1 MANSLLNS
9 TKVTRECLRVLH
21 QKLNFIG
28 KVNRQYDSSFAVDGA
43 KIGDSLKIRL
53 PNEYVVTDGRV
64 LTAQDTSESSVTL
77 QVSTQKH
84 VGMNFS
90 SSELALNIDDFS
102 ERIIEPAMSVLAAK
116 VESDAM
122 SMFLDVNNAIDN
134 IGSAITLRKIWEAR
148 KRLNDNLTP
157 QDSNR
162 HVLLNTQDAVDFMD
176 STKGLFNPGD
186 PIAKQYSEGKIGRM
200 GGFDFAE
207 NTLIP
212 NHTTGTFLSAT
223 TQTVSGANQTG
234 SSITVSNVAKTYE
247 AGDIVTFAGCNR
259 CHPETKEDT
268 GELMQFVV
276 TEDEASGGTTLAISP
291 AIVTSGG
298 RQNVY
303 ASPTNAGAVTK
314 VGGASAIYKPS
325 VAFHRDAFAFATADL
340 VMPKGVDFAAREVMD
355 GISLRIVRQYDI
367 NNDQLPCRVDILYGK
382 KTLRQ
387 QLACR
392 ILSN

>member
-1 MANSLLNS
+1 MSNTLLTP
-9 TKVTRECLRVLH
+9 TKVTREALRILH
-21 QKLNFIG
+21 QKLNFIS
-28 KVNRQYDSSFAVDGA
+28 KVNKQYDSSYAVDGA

-53 PNEYVVTDGRV
+53 PNQYTVTDGAV
-64 LTAQDTSESSVTL
+64 MTAQETTESSVTL

-90 SSELALNIDDFS
+90 TSELALSIDDFS
-102 ERIIEPAMSVLAAK
+102 ERIIEPAMAVLAAK
-116 VESDAM
+116 VEADAM
-122 SMFLDVNNAIDN
+122 SMFLDVNNAVDN
-134 IGSAITLRKIWEAR
+134 IGSAITLRKVWDAR
-148 KRLNDNLTP
+148 KKLNDNLTP
-157 QDSNR
+157 MDSNR
-162 HVLLNTQDAVDFMD
+162 HFLLNTQDAVDFMD
-176 STKGLFNPGD
+176 STKGLFHSSD
-186 PIAKQYSEGKIGRM
+186 QIKQQYSEGKIGRM

-234 SSITVSNVAKTYE
+234 ASITVSAVAKTYE

-259 CHPETKEDT
+259 CHPETKADT

-276 TEDEASGGTTLAISP
+276 TEDEANNGTSLAISP
-291 AIVTSGG
+291 AIVVTGG
-298 RQNVY
+298 GQNVV
-303 ASPTNAGAVTK
+303 ASPTNGGAVTK

-325 VAFHRDAFAFATADL
+325 IAFHRDAFAFATADL

-355 GISLRIVRQYDI
+355 GLSLRIVRQYDI
-367 NNDQLPCRVDILYGK
+367 NNDKLPCRVDILYGK

-392 ILSN
+392 VLSN

>member
-1 MANSLLNS
+1 VANTILTPTAV
-9 TKVTRECLRVLH
+9 TKEALRVLH
-21 QKLNFIG
+21 QKLNFVSKI
-28 KVNRQYDSSFAVDGA
+28 NRQYDSSFANDGA

-53 PNEYVVTDGRV
+53 PNQYTVTDGAV
-64 LTAQDTSESSVTL
+64 MTAQDTTESSVTL

-90 SSELALNIDDFS
+90 TSELTLSLDDFS
-102 ERIIEPAMSVLAAK
+102 ERIIEPAMAVLAAK
-116 VESDAM
+116 VEADAM
-122 SMFLDVNNAIDN
+122 AMFLDVNSAVDN

-148 KRLNDNLTP
+148 KKLNDNLAP
-157 QDSNR
+157 MDNNR
-162 HVLLNTQDAVDFMD
+162 HVVLNTQDAVDFMD
-176 STKGLFNPGD
+176 AAKGLFHSGD
-186 PIAKQYSEGKIGRM
+186 QISKQYADGKIGRM

-212 NHTTGTFLSAT
+212 NHTTGTFLAAT

-234 SSITVSNVAKTYE
+234 ASITVSAVAKTYE

-259 CHPETKEDT
+259 CHPETKADT

-276 TEDEASGGTTLAISP
+276 TEDEADSGTSLAISP
-291 AIVTSGG
+291 SIVVTGG
-298 RQNVY
+298 GQNVT
-303 ASPTNAGAVTK
+303 ASPTNGGAVTK
-314 VGGASAIYKPS
+314 IGGASAVYKPS

-340 VMPKGVDFAAREVMD
+340 ILPKGVDFAAREVMD
-355 GISLRIVRQYDI
+355 GLSLRIVRQYDI
-367 NNDQLPCRVDILYGK
+367 NNDKLPCRVDILYGK

>member
-1 MANSLLNS
+1 MSNTILTP
-9 TKVTRECLRVLH
+9 TKVTREALRILH
-21 QKLNFIG
+21 QKLNFIS
-28 KVNRQYDSSFAVDGA
+28 KVNKQYDSSYAVDGA

-53 PNEYVVTDGRV
+53 PNQYTVTDGAV
-64 LTAQDTSESSVTL
+64 MTAQETTESSVTL

-90 SSELALNIDDFS
+90 TSELTLSIDDFS

-116 VESDAM
+116 VEADAM
-122 SMFLDVNNAIDN
+122 SMFLDVNSAVNN
-134 IGSAITLRKIWEAR
+134 IGSAITLRKVWEAR
-148 KRLNDNLTP
+148 KILSDNLTP
-157 QDSNR
+157 QDNNR
-162 HVLLNTQDAVDFMD
+162 HMLLNTQDAVDLWD
-176 STKGLFNPGD
+176 SAKGLFNPGD
-186 PIAKQYSEGKIGRM
+186 TISKQYTEGKMGRA

-212 NHTTGTFLSAT
+212 NHTTGTFLAAT

-234 SSITVSNVAKTYE
+234 ASITVSAVAKTYE
-247 AGDIVTFAGCNR
+247 AGDIVTFVGCNR
-259 CHPETKEDT
+259 CHPETKADT

-276 TEDEASGGTTLAISP
+276 TEDEANNGTTLAISP
-291 AIVTSGG
+291 SIVVTGG
-298 RQNVY
+298 GQNVV
-303 ASPTNAGAVTK
+303 ASPTNGGAVAK

-340 VMPKGVDFAAREVMD
+340 IMPKGVDFAAREVMD
-355 GISLRIVRQYDI
+355 GLSLRIVRQYDI
-367 NNDQLPCRVDILYGK
+367 NNDKLPCRVDILYGK

-392 ILSN
+392 VLSN